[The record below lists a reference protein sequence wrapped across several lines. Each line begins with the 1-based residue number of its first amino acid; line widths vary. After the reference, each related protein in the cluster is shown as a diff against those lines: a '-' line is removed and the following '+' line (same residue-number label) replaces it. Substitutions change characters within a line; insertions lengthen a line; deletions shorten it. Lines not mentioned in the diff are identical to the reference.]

1 MTLQAAV
8 AGVVRTRRVNSAIVE
23 AVESDE
29 EQGAV
34 VGRGR
39 NDGVGKIRRRLDAGE
54 AEAAVVRDI
63 ETLEGAQVDDV
74 DRLRRSRRHGN
85 F

>member
-29 EQGAV
+29 
-34 VGRGR
+34 
-39 NDGVGKIRRRLDAGE
+39 RLSPRVALLGILGLSTGLW
-54 AEAAVVRDI
+54 AMLAYLI
-63 ETLEGAQVDDV
+63 G
-74 DRLRRSRRHGN
+74 
-85 F
+85 